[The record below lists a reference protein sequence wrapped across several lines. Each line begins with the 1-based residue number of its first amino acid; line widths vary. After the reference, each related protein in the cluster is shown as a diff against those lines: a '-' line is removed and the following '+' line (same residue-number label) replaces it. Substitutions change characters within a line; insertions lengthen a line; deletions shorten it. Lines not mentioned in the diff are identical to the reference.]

1 MTRPERS
8 TGGTSLDTTTA
19 GSARWVL
26 HLDMDA
32 FFASVEQLTRP
43 TLADRPVLVGGA
55 GPRGVVAGAS
65 YQARVFGARS
75 AMPMGQA
82 RRRCPHAT
90 VLPPRFPLYKAI
102 SDEVMGV
109 LAEFSPVLEPVSV
122 DEAFIEPP
130 ALAGASPSDVE
141 EFGTALRAAV
151 RDRTG
156 LPASVGAGSGKQI
169 AKIASELA
177 KPDGLRVVAHAEQD
191 DVLAPLPVRSLWGI
205 GPVSGEA
212 LRKIGIETIGQLAAM
227 DGREVAGVLGTAM
240 GTELHRLA
248 RGIDDRPV
256 APRGAAKQISAETTF
271 DTDLTTMTAVHE
283 AVESICVAVHRR
295 LVADG
300 RAARTVT
307 VKARTGDFQTHTRS
321 ETTPFPS
328 RELST
333 LSAVARR
340 LADAAV
346 GEGGVR
352 LLGVSVSGFGEEPP
366 LALFDAVPS
375 DEGWT
380 AAPAP
385 PDDTGLAGTEPGAPA
400 PGDPALDEPALGDP
414 APGGAAPGDPALDDL
429 ALDSTDLDDPA
440 PGSTAL
446 DDPAPGGGTALGG
459 TALGDPAPG
468 DLALGG
474 TDLAG
479 TAPGGPAP
487 DGRTVV
493 TATPVAPAA
502 PEIGPGPTRWY
513 RDPDPERPWRAG
525 DDAHHREHGHGW
537 VQGAGHGR
545 VTVRFETV
553 WTGPGRTRTLDAAD
567 PDLTRA
573 DPLHSWRPAP

>member
-1 MTRPERS
+1 MSSPDRPGA
-8 TGGTSLDTTTA
+8 TG
-19 GSARWVL
+19 ARWVL

-90 VLPPRFPLYKAI
+90 VLPPRFPLYKAV
-102 SDEVMGV
+102 SDEVMAV

-130 ALAGASPSDVE
+130 ALAGASPDTVRD
-141 EFGTALRAAV
+141 FGTRLRAAV
-151 RDRTG
+151 RERTG

-177 KPDGLRVVAHAEQD
+177 KPDGLRVVAHAEQGA
-191 DVLAPLPVRSLWGI
+191 VLDPLPVRSLWGI

-212 LRKIGIETIGQLAAM
+212 LRRIGIETIGQLAAM
-227 DGREVAGVLGTAM
+227 DGREVTGVLGTAM

-271 DTDLTTMTAVHE
+271 DTDLTAMSAVHA

-307 VKARTGDFQTHTRS
+307 VKARTGDFVTHTRS

-328 RELST
+328 RDLAT
-333 LSAVARR
+333 LVAVARR
-340 LADAAV
+340 LADTAV

-375 DEGWT
+375 AQGWRAAPVDPDGTGPGRAAPGGEAPGT
-380 AAPAP
+380 AAPSGAA
-385 PDDTGLAGTEPGAPA
+385 AGRMSTPVAVE
-400 PGDPALDEPALGDP
+400 EPAGHP
-414 APGGAAPGDPALDDL
+414 AVPGEEPAGRAAPGEP
-429 ALDSTDLDDPA
+429 
-440 PGSTAL
+440 
-446 DDPAPGGGTALGG
+446 
-459 TALGDPAPG
+459 PG
-468 DLALGG
+468 D
-474 TDLAG
+474 D
-479 TAPGGPAP
+479 
-487 DGRTVV
+487 
-493 TATPVAPAA
+493 
-502 PEIGPGPTRWY
+502 
-513 RDPDPERPWRAG
+513 RPWRAG
-525 DDAHHREHGHGW
+525 DDVGHPEHGHGW

-545 VTVRFETV
+545 VTVRFETAL
-553 WTGPGRTRTLDAAD
+553 TGPGRTRTLDAAD
-567 PDLTRA
+567 PQLTRA
-573 DPLHSWRPAP
+573 DPLLSWRPAG

>member
-1 MTRPERS
+1 MTAAA
-8 TGGTSLDTTTA
+8 D
-19 GSARWVL
+19 RWVL

-90 VLPPRFPLYKAI
+90 VLPPRFSLYKAL
-102 SDEVMGV
+102 SEEVMAV
-109 LAEFSPVLEPVSV
+109 LGEFSPVLEPVSV
-122 DEAFIEPP
+122 DEAFVEPP
-130 ALAGASPSDVE
+130 DLVGASPDQVRE
-141 EFGTALRAAV
+141 WGTRLRGAV

-177 KPDGLRVVAHAEQD
+177 KPDGLRVIAHAEQAA
-191 DVLAPLPVRSLWGI
+191 VLDPLPVRSLWGI

-227 DGREVAGVLGTAM
+227 DAREVAGVLGSAI
-240 GTELHRLA
+240 GSELHRLA

-271 DTDLTTMTAVHE
+271 DADLTAMSAVHT

-300 RAARTVT
+300 RTARTVT
-307 VKARTGDFQTHTRS
+307 VKARTGDFTTHTRS
-321 ETTPFPS
+321 ETTPFGT
-328 RELST
+328 RDLAT
-333 LSAVARR
+333 LVAVARR
-340 LADAAV
+340 LAEGAV

-352 LLGVSVSGFGEEPP
+352 LLGVSVSGFGDEPP

-375 DEGWT
+375 ENGWT
-380 AAPAP
+380 TASALDSPPAADAPAGAAGVAVLDAP
-385 PDDTGLAGTEPGAPA
+385 PDTEATTGAGAGA
-400 PGDPALDEPALGDP
+400 
-414 APGGAAPGDPALDDL
+414 GADGNAGA
-429 ALDSTDLDDPA
+429 
-440 PGSTAL
+440 
-446 DDPAPGGGTALGG
+446 GGTAGADATTG
-459 TALGDPAPG
+459 AGD
-468 DLALGG
+468 
-474 TDLAG
+474 
-479 TAPGGPAP
+479 
-487 DGRTVV
+487 V
-493 TATPVAPAA
+493 
-502 PEIGPGPTRWY
+502 PGPVRPG
-513 RDPDPERPWRAG
+513 RPDREPDPDRPWRAG
-525 DDAHHREHGHGW
+525 DDVAHPEHGHGW

-545 VTVRFETV
+545 VTVRFETAY
-553 WTGPGRTRTLDAAD
+553 TGPGRTRTLDAAD

-573 DPLHSWRPAP
+573 DPLGSWRA

>member
-1 MTRPERS
+1 MSSP
-8 TGGTSLDTTTA
+8 A
-19 GSARWVL
+19 APARWVL

-43 TLADRPVLVGGA
+43 TLADRPVLVGGL

-65 YQARVFGARS
+65 YQARVFGVRS

-109 LAEFSPVLEPVSV
+109 LSGASPVLEPVSV
-122 DEAFIEPP
+122 DEAFLEPP
-130 ALAGASPSDVE
+130 DLAGADPEQVHR
-141 EFGTALRAAV
+141 FGTELRAAV
-151 RDRTG
+151 RERTG
-156 LPASVGAGSGKQI
+156 LPASVGVGSGKQV

-177 KPDGLRVVAHAEQD
+177 KPDGLLVVAHAEQD
-191 DVLAPLPVRSLWGI
+191 AVLAPLPVRSLWGI

-212 LRKIGIETIGQLAAM
+212 LRKIGIDTIGQLAAM
-227 DGREVAGVLGTAM
+227 DTREVAGILGTAM

-271 DTDLTTMTAVHE
+271 DTDLTAMSAVHE
-283 AVESICVAVHRR
+283 AIGTIVAAVHRR

-307 VKARTGDFQTHTRS
+307 VKARTGDFVTATRS
-321 ETTPFPS
+321 ETTPFAS

-333 LSAVARR
+333 LSAMARR

-352 LLGVSVSGFGEEPP
+352 LLGVSVSGFDDEPP

-375 DEGWT
+375 EQGWA
-380 AAPAP
+380 AAPVDPTTNGLPRAP
-385 PDDTGLAGTEPGAPA
+385 VEEPVEPDQVTVDDGGFGPPEDANGARIA
-400 PGDPALDEPALGDP
+400 
-414 APGGAAPGDPALDDL
+414 
-429 ALDSTDLDDPA
+429 
-440 PGSTAL
+440 
-446 DDPAPGGGTALGG
+446 
-459 TALGDPAPG
+459 
-468 DLALGG
+468 
-474 TDLAG
+474 
-479 TAPGGPAP
+479 
-487 DGRTVV
+487 
-493 TATPVAPAA
+493 
-502 PEIGPGPTRWY
+502 PGPTR
-513 RDPDPERPWRAG
+513 PDGEGPPEPERPWRAG
-525 DDAHHREHGHGW
+525 DDVRHPEHGHGW

-545 VTVRFETV
+545 VTVRFETAV
-553 WTGPGRTRTLDAAD
+553 TGPGRTRTLDAAD
-567 PDLTRA
+567 PELTRA
-573 DPLHSWRPAP
+573 DPLDSWRPGP